1 MTCSSSPSVWET
13 QPVNHA
19 YIHVHGLCSAVAC
32 GKALFWGPNI
42 KLVFAKYVKGR
53 QDEGGVAGDGRV
65 VGEPRFHSLDNCT
78 MT

>member
-1 MTCSSSPSVWET
+1 MWQS
-13 QPVNHA
+13 
-19 YIHVHGLCSAVAC
+19 IILG
-32 GKALFWGPNI
+32 
-42 KLVFAKYVKGR
+42 AKYQINIAKHVKGR